1 MCRHIIA
8 HMCGYYVSRQ
18 IIIVP
23 ITAILAALRPLVCF
37 PLLGLLIFTIPY
49 LRVRAG
55 CFLFLLWR
63 YPSPYR
69 CWEAKI
75 QKNIGQ
81 PTNTWRGFGNL
92 SLKTRNTVVWFDL

>member
-63 YPSPYR
+63 YPSAYR
-69 CWEAKI
+69 YWGSQNPEKYWSA
-75 QKNIGQ
+75 
-81 PTNTWRGFGNL
+81 TEYLAGFGNL
-92 SLKTRNTVVWFDL
+92 SLKTRNTAVRFEL